1 MHDKAYIGRRLSL
14 AWLALC
20 WERLWPALW
29 PATAVAAGFTAVA
42 LTDLLPALPGWLHA
56 LLLLGTAIAFGGLL
70 WHGLRHLRLPDLP
83 QAQRRV
89 ERVSDLPHRPLTA
102 IDDTLSSE
110 RDSAAQELWR
120 THQRR
125 MRDTVARLKVGLPHP
140 GLAMRDRFAV
150 RAVVFLALVI
160 GLAVGLGDGV
170 ERFAR
175 AVTPDFSGPAPVAAE
190 IDVWINPPAYTRVAP
205 IQLAPQG
212 SSTTVHVPVGS
223 TVLARVFGGDG
234 QPVLKVDETAQTF
247 ESVDALN
254 HELSRELTEG
264 QRLSVSQGETELAAW
279 PLSLVPDLP
288 PEIALRE
295 DLTVTVRNALRI
307 DYEAADDY
315 GLATVR
321 AEIRLRDSGNDEVL
335 ALDMPLPG
343 IGLQTATDTAF
354 HDLTPHPWAGLPVT
368 LELIATD
375 GIEQDGYSE
384 QIDFVLPERTFN
396 HPVARAI
403 IEQRKELS
411 RAPERRRVIALALA
425 GIASGPETYD
435 QDVVVYLA
443 LNSAVSR
450 LRRSSDK
457 QDIAGIQELLWD
469 TALRIED
476 GKVSLAERSLRE
488 AQQALMDALARDADD
503 AEIERLMDELSRAL
517 QEYLQAMAEQAM
529 QQAQRGEQPQQ
540 MDPNS
545 QMVESQD
552 LQDMIER
559 ARELSRMGAKDAA
572 REMLRQL
579 QEMLENMQNGQMMAM
594 PQQMQGA
601 ERAMREL
608 NDLMRQQQRLLDETF
623 RQSQQGQQQQ
633 QQGQRGQ
640 MPQQGQRGQMP
651 QQGQRGQMPQ
661 PGQRGQQP
669 GQQQFG
675 QQGQPMPGMSA
686 EQEALRRQLFDIMRQ
701 MGESLGDI
709 PRPFGRAEQSMRDSR
724 DSLQQ
729 GQPAP
734 SAEAQTRALDQLA
747 EGMRSLAEQMAQQ
760 FGNAQQNGEQMGV
773 TDEDPL
779 GRNNPQGGL
788 NTSDVAIPEEADL
801 QRAREILDELR
812 RRAADRTRA
821 PAEHDYIDRLLEQF

>member
-1 MHDKAYIGRRLSL
+1 MHDKAYIGRRLVL

-29 PATAVAAGFTAVA
+29 PATAVAAGFVAVA
-42 LTDLLPALPGWLHA
+42 LTDMLPALPGWLHA
-56 LLLLGTAIAFGGLL
+56 ILLLGALAAFGFLL
-70 WHGLRHLRLPDLP
+70 WRGLRGLRLPDFPL
-83 QAQRRV
+83 AQRRV
-89 ERVSDLPHRPLTA
+89 ERVSELPHRPLTA
-102 IDDTLSSE
+102 IEDTLSSE
-110 RDSAAQELWR
+110 RDSAAQILWQ

-125 MRDTVARLKVGLPHP
+125 MRETVARLKVGLPHP
-140 GLAMRDRFAV
+140 GLAIRDRFAT
-150 RAVVFLALVI
+150 RAVVFLALII
-160 GLAVGLGDGV
+160 GLAVGIGDGTD
-170 ERFAR
+170 RLAR

-190 IDVWINPPAYTRVAP
+190 IDVWINPPAYTRIAP
-205 IQLAPQG
+205 TQLPPQG
-212 SSTTVHVPVGS
+212 SDSVVHVPVGS
-223 TVLARVFGGDG
+223 TVLARVFGGDA
-234 QPVLKVDETAQTF
+234 QPVLKVDEATQPF
-247 ESVDALN
+247 ETVDALN

-264 QRLSVSQGETELAAW
+264 QRLSVSQGEAELAAW
-279 PLSLVPDLP
+279 PISLVPDLP
-288 PEIALRE
+288 PEIALSE
-295 DLTVTVRNALRI
+295 ELSVTLRNALKI

-315 GLATVR
+315 GLASVR
-321 AEIRLRDSGNDEVL
+321 AEIRLRDSENDEVL

-368 LELIATD
+368 MELIATD

-396 HPVARAI
+396 HPVAKAI

-411 RAPERRRVIALALA
+411 RAPERRRIIALALA

-435 QDVVVYLA
+435 EDVVVYLS

-450 LRRSSDK
+450 LRRSGEK
-457 QDIAGIQELLWD
+457 QDIASVQDLLWD

-476 GKVSLAERSLRE
+476 GKVSLAERALRD

-529 QQAQRGEQPQQ
+529 RQAQNGQQPQE

-579 QEMLENMQNGQMMAM
+579 QEMLENMRNGQMMAM

-623 RQSQQGQQQQ
+623 RQSQQGQQQGQRGQQ

-640 MPQQGQRGQMP
+640 MPQM
-651 QQGQRGQMPQ
+651 GQRGQMPQ

-709 PRPFGRAEQSMRDSR
+709 PRPFGRAEQAMRDSR
-724 DSLQQ
+724 DALQQ
-729 GQPAP
+729 GQASP

-747 EGMRSLAEQMAQQ
+747 EGMRSLAEEMAQQ

-812 RRAADRTRA
+812 RRAADRTRP

>member
-1 MHDKAYIGRRLSL
+1 MHDKTYIGRRLTL

-29 PATAVAAGFTAVA
+29 PATAIAAVFVAVA
-42 LTDLLPALPGWLHA
+42 LTDLLPVLPGWLHA
-56 LLLLGTAIAFGGLL
+56 LLLLGTLAAFGTLL
-70 WHGLRHLRLPDLP
+70 WRGLRHLRLPDVPL
-83 QAQRRV
+83 AQRRV
-89 ERVSDLPHRPLTA
+89 ERVSALPHRPLTA

-110 RDSAAQELWR
+110 RDGAAQILWQ

-125 MRDTVARLKVGLPHP
+125 MRETVARLKVGLPHP
-140 GLAMRDRFAV
+140 GLVAGDRFAV
-150 RAVVFLALVI
+150 RAVVFLALII
-160 GLAVGLGDGV
+160 GLAVGIGDGGD
-170 ERFAR
+170 RLAR

-190 IDVWINPPAYTRVAP
+190 LDVWINPPAYTRIAP
-205 IQLAPQG
+205 TQLPPRG
-212 SSTTVHVPVGS
+212 SDSVVHVPVGS

-234 QPVLKVDETAQTF
+234 QPVLKVDEAAQSF
-247 ESVDALN
+247 ETVDALN

-279 PLSLVPDLP
+279 PISLVPDLP
-288 PEIALRE
+288 PEIALSE
-295 DLTVTVRNALRI
+295 ELSVTLRNALKI

-315 GLATVR
+315 GLTAVR
-321 AEIRLRDSGNDEVL
+321 TEIRLRDSENDEVL
-335 ALDMPLPG
+335 VLDMPLPG

-384 QIDFVLPERTFN
+384 QIDFVLPERGFN
-396 HPVARAI
+396 HPVAKAI

-435 QDVVVYLA
+435 EDVVVYLS

-450 LRRSSDK
+450 LRDGGGK
-457 QDIAGIQELLWD
+457 QDIAGVQDLLWD

-476 GKVSLAERSLRE
+476 GKVSLAERALRE

-503 AEIERLMDELSRAL
+503 AEIERLMDELSQAL

-529 QQAQRGEQPQQ
+529 RQAQNGEQPQQ

-545 QMVESQD
+545 RMVESQD

-579 QEMLENMQNGQMMAM
+579 QEMLENMRNGQMMAM

-623 RQSQQGQQQQ
+623 RRSQQGQPGQQQ
-633 QQGQRGQ
+633 QQGQ
-640 MPQQGQRGQMP
+640 QRGQMP
-651 QQGQRGQMPQ
+651 QMGQRGRMPQ

-669 GQQQFG
+669 GQQPD
-675 QQGQPMPGMSA
+675 GQPMPGMSA

-709 PRPFGRAEQSMRDSR
+709 PRPFGRAEQAMRDSR
-724 DSLQQ
+724 DALQQ
-729 GQPAP
+729 GQASP

-747 EGMRSLAEQMAQQ
+747 EGMRSLAEEMAQQ

-812 RRAADRTRA
+812 RRAADRTRP